1 MWPKRTA
8 GFAGWPGFTPTPR
21 SRGSCASWRSA
32 ICPNGARSSR
42 PSASWSGKPF
52 LRSELSEP
60 DMHDYSLDAENARLI
75 RELGTRSGMAVPL
88 MARGRTLGA
97 ISMGRTDPKRPFGPS
112 DLALMEELAH
122 RAAMA
127 IDNAHIYQEAQ
138 EGIRVREEFLG
149 VAAHELK
156 TPIPSMNIVLQSVL
170 RRRNERP
177 SAERLMQALESAEK
191 QVQRLM
197 RLVDDVLD
205 VSRLHAGRLKLHL
218 ERVDFLAV
226 VGEVMERF
234 IETAARTGSRVDVRA
249 EGPVE
254 GMWDRSRLD
263 QVVANLLGNAL
274 KFGEGRP
281 IEISL
286 SRGEGTAELVV
297 EDHGIGI
304 PPERLLHIFER
315 FERAVPTRHYG
326 GFGLGLYIVR
336 SLTEAMGGTVR
347 VDSTPG
353 LGSRF
358 TVVLPCQPLNEAA
371 GESQA

>member
-1 MWPKRTA
+1 
-8 GFAGWPGFTPTPR
+8 
-21 SRGSCASWRSA
+21 
-32 ICPNGARSSR
+32 
-42 PSASWSGKPF
+42 
-52 LRSELSEP
+52 
-60 DMHDYSLDAENARLI
+60 
-75 RELGTRSGMAVPL
+75 
-88 MARGRTLGA
+88 
-97 ISMGRTDPKRPFGPS
+97 MGRTDPKRPFGPS

-127 IDNAHIYQEAQ
+127 IDNAHLYQEAQ

-156 TPIPSMNIVLQSVL
+156 TPIISMNIVLQSVL

-226 VGEVMERF
+226 VGEVVERF

-286 SRGEGTAELVV
+286 SRGEGAAELVV

-358 TVVLPCQPLNEAA
+358 TVVLPCQPLKEAA

>member
-32 ICPNGARSSR
+32 IRPTGARSSR

-97 ISMGRTDPKRPFGPS
+97 ISMGRTDPMRPFGPS

-127 IDNAHIYQEAQ
+127 IDNAHLYQEAQ

-156 TPIPSMNIVLQSVL
+156 TPITSMNIVLQSVL

-177 SAERLMQALESAEK
+177 SAERLMQALESAER

-205 VSRLHAGRLKLHL
+205 VSRLHAGRLELHL
-218 ERVDFLAV
+218 ERVDLLAV
-226 VGEVMERF
+226 VGEVVERF
-234 IETAARTGSRVDVRA
+234 IETAARTGSLVDMRA

-336 SLTEAMGGTVR
+336 ASRRPWAAR
-347 VDSTPG
+347 CAWAARRAWAR
-353 LGSRF
+353 GSRWCF
-358 TVVLPCQPLNEAA
+358 RASP
-371 GESQA
+371 